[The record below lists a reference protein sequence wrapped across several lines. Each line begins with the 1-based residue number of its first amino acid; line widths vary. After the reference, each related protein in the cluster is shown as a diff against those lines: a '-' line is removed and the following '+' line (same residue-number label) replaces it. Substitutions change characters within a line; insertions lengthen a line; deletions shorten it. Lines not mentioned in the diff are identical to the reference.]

1 MVFKQQRKMKERV
14 GEIIWK
20 WTAQYLFISTYSI
33 SPEKEKNSLRSRSD
47 APKETLLTFTVF
59 TCKKEKVTKK
69 SMPYG
74 AIMTNKDGKHST

>member
-1 MVFKQQRKMKERV
+1 
-14 GEIIWK
+14 
-20 WTAQYLFISTYSI
+20 
-33 SPEKEKNSLRSRSD
+33 LRSRSD